1 MDTKVGIDKLSVYLP
16 HFYLEMDELAKARG
30 AEVEKYTIGIGQN
43 KMAVPTI
50 QEDIVALGANAA
62 NLILDDEDR
71 ATIDQVIFATESS
84 FDFSKAA
91 STYIH
96 ELLNI
101 QPFAK
106 SFEVKEACYAATAA
120 LQMACDYVRLRP
132 DRKVLVISSDESRYG
147 LATSGEPTQG
157 AGAIAMLISANPQI
171 FAIDM
176 ESISITDNQFDF
188 WRPSYSEFSMVDG
201 GYSTELY
208 QDIFQR
214 AMAQF
219 EATQPEKLRQLKA
232 MTFHLPFT
240 KMGKKA
246 LKSYESLEESVFT
259 PDDKAELLKNWQA
272 QFENSA
278 RLNRDVGNVYTGSLF
293 LSFLSLLLFSEDIKS
308 GDQIGLFSYG
318 SGAVAELLTGT
329 IQEQYLTALEKE
341 AVIQH
346 FNNREALTIDQ
357 YEEIYTEKVPTDDE
371 KTIIADTTKRTGF
384 YLAKVDA
391 HRRYY
396 KFRTNK

>member
-50 QEDIVALGANAA
+50 QEDIIALGANAA
-62 NLILDDEDR
+62 SLILDDEDKT
-71 ATIDQVIFATESS
+71 TIDQVIFATESS

-96 ELLNI
+96 ELLEI

-132 DRKVLVISSDESRYG
+132 DRKVLVISADESRYG
-147 LATSGEPTQG
+147 LGTAGEPTQG

-176 ESISITDNQFDF
+176 DSISITDNQFDF
-188 WRPSYSEFSMVDG
+188 WRPSYSEFAMVEG
-201 GYSTELY
+201 SFSTELY
-208 QDIFQR
+208 QDIFKRVMSQL
-214 AMAQF
+214 
-219 EATQPEKLRQLKA
+219 EETDPEKLSQIKA

-240 KMGKKA
+240 KMGRKA
-246 LKSYESLEESVFT
+246 LSSYESQEKSVFT
-259 PDDKAELLKNWQA
+259 KEDKTELLKQWNGH
-272 QFENSA
+272 FENSA
-278 RLNRDVGNVYTGSLF
+278 RLNREVGNIYTGSLF
-293 LSFLSLLLFSEDIKS
+293 LSFLSLLLFSEDIQS
-308 GDQIGLFSYG
+308 GDKVGLFSYG

-329 IQEQYLTALEKE
+329 IQEHYLTALKKE
-341 AVIQH
+341 SVIQQ
-346 FNNREALTIDQ
+346 FNQREAITIDQ
-357 YEEIYTEKVPTDDE
+357 YEQFYNELLPADD
-371 KTIIADTTKRTGF
+371 KKHIIADSTKEEGF
-384 YLAKVDA
+384 YLSEVDA

-396 KFRTNK
+396 KYRN

>member
-62 NLILDDEDR
+62 HSILNDEDR

-132 DRKVLVISSDESRYG
+132 DRKVLVISADESRYG
-147 LATSGEPTQG
+147 LGTAGEPTQG

-171 FAIDM
+171 LAIDM
-176 ESISITDNQFDF
+176 DSISITDNQFDF
-188 WRPSYSEFSMVDG
+188 WRPSYSEYAMVDG
-201 GYSTELY
+201 SFSTELY
-208 QDIFQR
+208 QEIFNR
-214 AMAQF
+214 VMLQF
-219 EATQPEKLRQLKA
+219 EATEPERLSQIKA

-246 LKSYESLEESVFT
+246 LNSYEALEETVFT
-259 PDDKAELLKNWQA
+259 PEDKAKLLKQWNSH
-272 QFENSA
+272 FENSA
-278 RLNRDVGNVYTGSLF
+278 RLNREVGNVYTGSLF
-293 LSFLSLLLFSEDIKS
+293 LSFLSLLLFSEDIQS
-308 GDQIGLFSYG
+308 GDQVGLFSYG

-329 IQEQYLTALEKE
+329 VQEQYLTALKKE
-341 AVIQH
+341 SVIQH
-346 FNNREALTIDQ
+346 FNQREALTIDQ
-357 YEEIYTEKVPTDDE
+357 YETYYKELVPTDDKKSVITDSTKE
-371 KTIIADTTKRTGF
+371 KGF
-384 YLAKVDA
+384 YLAEVDA

-396 KFRTNK
+396 RYRD